1 MKEELEKLKAAVD
14 EKNDREVVSFDNN
27 DKDPLLSL
35 NVIPDGPEMCYY
47 HLGFFAV
54 ALDAPVH
61 VLLIEYRNRSYASVQ
76 LVRAGYHAAQSERIQ
91 FEAVI

>member
-1 MKEELEKLKAAVD
+1 M
-14 EKNDREVVSFDNN
+14 
-27 DKDPLLSL
+27 
-35 NVIPDGPEMCYY
+35 GYY

-54 ALDAPVH
+54 TLDALVH
-61 VLLIEYRNRSYASVQ
+61 ILLIEYRNGSYTSVQ